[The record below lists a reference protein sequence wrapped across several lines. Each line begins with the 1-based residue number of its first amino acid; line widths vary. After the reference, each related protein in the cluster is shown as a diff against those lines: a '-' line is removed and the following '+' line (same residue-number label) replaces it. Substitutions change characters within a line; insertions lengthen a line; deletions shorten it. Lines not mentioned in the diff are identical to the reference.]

1 MRLVILRWKS
11 VQTAGPRSGRLAW
24 TWPAWH
30 TVSRDGMP
38 RRNTRG
44 LRNHAAALLLL
55 VAVLLA
61 GCASGPPLHDWPVSA
76 AGVEPLPTDISEV
89 PFFPQEEFQCG
100 PAALAGVLNWSGV
113 DTTPDDLSP
122 YLYIPEREGTLQ
134 PELLAQ
140 SRRLGRIPYI
150 IPPHP
155 DALRAELAE
164 RHPVLVLQNNGI
176 SWLPVWHYAVVV
188 GVEGDV
194 SDERVV
200 LRSGD
205 MQRYPLDAG
214 TFLHTWRRSN
224 YWGVVVLPPGRLP
237 ASVGP
242 DGVLRSI
249 DDFARTADFDAVVTA
264 LDAAAE
270 RWTTDA
276 GILFALGNHLYA
288 GGDVAG
294 AERIYQQALAH
305 NPGAAMLRNNLA
317 WLLAEQ
323 GRIDAARREI
333 ALAKL
338 ADQPGFADDI
348 EHTAAFIECRAEGA
362 GNDECQRR
370 VDESL
375 VDEPQE
381 PGAGTSGENGEKLG
395 NPLPR

>member
-1 MRLVILRWKS
+1 MKS
-11 VQTAGPRSGRLAW
+11 FSRAGSWSG
-24 TWPAWH
+24 
-30 TVSRDGMP
+30 V
-38 RRNTRG
+38 
-44 LRNHAAALLLL
+44 LLLL
-55 VAVLLA
+55 ALQA
-61 GCASGPPLHDWPVSA
+61 GCASGPPLYDWPA
-76 AGVEPLPTDISEV
+76 ATDATEPLPTEISEV
-89 PFFPQEEFQCG
+89 PFFPQEAFQCG

-113 DTTPDDLSP
+113 TTTPDDLSP

-140 SRRLGRIPYI
+140 SRRLGRIPYV

-164 RHPVLVLQNNGI
+164 RHPVLVLQNNGV

-188 GVEGDV
+188 GVEGDAGN
-194 SDERVV
+194 ERVV

-205 MQRYPLDAG
+205 MQRYPLDAD

-224 YWGVVVLPPGRLP
+224 YWGVVVLPPERLP

-249 DDFARTADFDAVVTA
+249 DDFARTAGFDAVVTA

-270 RWTTDA
+270 RWPTDA

-288 GGDVAG
+288 GGDIAG
-294 AERIYQQALAH
+294 AERIYLQALEH
-305 NPGAAMLRNNLA
+305 NPDAAMLRNNLA

-323 GRIDAARREI
+323 GRVEAARREI
-333 ALAKL
+333 ALARL
-338 ADQPGFADDI
+338 ADQPGYAEEI
-348 EHTAAFIECRAEGA
+348 EHTAAFIDCRAAGG
-362 GNDECQRR
+362 GNDECQRQ

-375 VDEPQE
+375 DTERAGSAAEP
-381 PGAGTSGENGEKLG
+381 PGEKLG

>member
-1 MRLVILRWKS
+1 
-11 VQTAGPRSGRLAW
+11 
-24 TWPAWH
+24 
-30 TVSRDGMP
+30 
-38 RRNTRG
+38 
-44 LRNHAAALLLL
+44 LL
-55 VAVLLA
+55 VALLLA

-76 AGVEPLPTDISEV
+76 ANVEPLPTEISEV

-100 PAALAGVLNWSGV
+100 PAALAGILNWSGV

-140 SRRLGRIPYI
+140 SRRLGRIPYV

-164 RHPVLVLQNNGI
+164 RHPVLVLQNNGVN
-176 SWLPVWHYAVVV
+176 WLPVWHYAVVV
-188 GVEGDV
+188 GVEGDA

-205 MQRYPLDAG
+205 MQRYPLDAD

-294 AERIYQQALAH
+294 AERIYQQGLAH

-348 EHTAAFIECRAEGA
+348 EHTAAFIECRAEGV
-362 GNDECQRR
+362 GTDECQRR

-375 VDEPQE
+375 VAEPGGDEPGGDE
-381 PGAGTSGENGEKLG
+381 PHGPGAGTSGENGEKLG